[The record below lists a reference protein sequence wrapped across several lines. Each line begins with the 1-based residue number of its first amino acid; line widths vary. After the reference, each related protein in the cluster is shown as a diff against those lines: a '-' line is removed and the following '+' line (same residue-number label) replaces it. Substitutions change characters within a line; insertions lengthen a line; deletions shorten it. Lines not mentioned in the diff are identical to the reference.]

1 MAIFLC
7 GRQQDQGHCCLP
19 RLFTEKISV
28 TDCADKS
35 KEAHMRIGYAV
46 GSIMTTD
53 IVSMDAEATVAEAI
67 GAMVERNIGS
77 VVVTRE
83 DSMVG
88 IVTERDILRKLVLGG
103 EYGAL
108 KVEDAM
114 SSPLVTIES
123 DATLGEAANLMTERN
138 IRRLLV
144 TQKEIICGI
153 ITERD
158 LMRATLDVF
167 GKLSDAWV

>member
-1 MAIFLC
+1 
-7 GRQQDQGHCCLP
+7 
-19 RLFTEKISV
+19 
-28 TDCADKS
+28 
-35 KEAHMRIGYAV
+35 MRIGYAV

-53 IVSMDAEATVAEAI
+53 IVSVDAKAIVAEAI

-88 IVTERDILRKLVLGG
+88 IVTERDILRKLVLG
-103 EYGAL
+103 EEFNTL

-114 SSPLVTIES
+114 SSPLLTIES
-123 DATLGEAANLMTERN
+123 DATIGEAADLMAEKN

-144 TQKEIICGI
+144 AEKEKIRGI

-167 GKLSDAWV
+167 GKLSYAWV